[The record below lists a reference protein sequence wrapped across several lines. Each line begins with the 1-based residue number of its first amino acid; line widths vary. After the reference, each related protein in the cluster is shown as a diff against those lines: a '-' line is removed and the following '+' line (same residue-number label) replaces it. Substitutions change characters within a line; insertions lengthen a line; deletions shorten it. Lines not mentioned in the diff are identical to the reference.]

1 MTFEFKSS
9 TRSFASKRNRSAQIR
24 TAERPISDIL
34 GQPAARGLLGLLLL
48 LCIGAVF
55 APRTISLSA
64 WVPMLRFIAILGFAA
79 IGQHLVIQQK
89 GFNLS
94 VAGVMSLAFVIVT
107 ALPGP
112 PVFALV
118 ALAIIAGIFAGM
130 VAGLAITVLR
140 TSPIVATIGVNAL
153 LLGAALRLSH
163 GGATSAPQSLIDF
176 SYSNVLG
183 VPTIFVLLIAVTIA
197 TGTILSRT
205 PIGRRFVAAGTSA
218 RAAYILAVPVDLY
231 RTTTYAIAGL
241 FFAIAGIMLAGVL
254 NTITV
259 FAGNPYILT
268 TVAAFVVGGNTFGDT
283 RSSIVATIIGVI
295 FLTYLDQVLVS
306 LSVPPSAQSI
316 IQAAIVFAG
325 VALPEFAQRRRA

>member
-1 MTFEFKSS
+1 LTARAANRFGAPKIP
-9 TRSFASKRNRSAQIR
+9 TR
-24 TAERPISDIL
+24 ERPLFSVF
-34 GQPAARGLLGLLLL
+34 GHPVARGLLGLCLLL
-48 LCIGAVF
+48 VVGEVF
-55 APRTISLSA
+55 APRTISVSA
-64 WVPMLRFIAILGFAA
+64 WVAMMRFIAILGFAA

-94 VAGVMSLAFVIVT
+94 VAGVMSVAFVIVT

-112 PVFALV
+112 PVSILV
-118 ALAIIAGIFAGM
+118 ALAILAGTVAGAM
-130 VAGLAITVLR
+130 AGLAVTALR

-176 SYSNVLG
+176 AYSSVLG
-183 VPTIFVLLIAVTIA
+183 APTIFLLLVGVTGATSIALA
-197 TGTILSRT
+197 RT
-205 PIGRRFVAAGTSA
+205 TIGRRFVAAGTNA
-218 RAAYILAVPVDLY
+218 RAAQVLAIPVNGY
-231 RTTTYAIAGL
+231 RTATYAIAGL
-241 FFAIAGIMLAGVL
+241 FFAIAGVMLAGVL

-283 RSSIVATIIGVI
+283 RNSIVATIIGVI

-306 LSVPPSAQSI
+306 LSIPPSAQSI

-325 VALPEFAQRRRA
+325 VALPVFAQRRRA